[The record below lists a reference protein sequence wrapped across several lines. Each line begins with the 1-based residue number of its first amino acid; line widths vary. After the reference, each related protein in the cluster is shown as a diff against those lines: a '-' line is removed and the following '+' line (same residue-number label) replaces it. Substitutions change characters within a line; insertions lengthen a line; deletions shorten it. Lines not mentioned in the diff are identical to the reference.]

1 MDRYNSII
9 EILPETILN
18 KIRQIDMNILQ
29 ELRIKVGLPL
39 ILETNVGEKVIDY
52 ICRYE
57 DLKTIT
63 QRVSKYSMYA
73 FEEDI
78 RQGFI
83 TIKGGHRIGLT
94 GEWVIEKEKV
104 KTIRNI
110 SSLNIRVT
118 KEILGAADSVIPY
131 ITSKNTVINTIIISP
146 PKCGKTTLLRDITRT
161 LSNGIS
167 SRGFKGKKIS
177 VIDERSEIGA
187 CFKGIPQMDL
197 GIRTDVFDNCIK
209 SEGMFMAIRS
219 MSPEVIICDEIGT
232 SKDVDALIK
241 AFSSGVNIITSI
253 HGYGI
258 KDLYNREIFKD
269 LLINRVIKR
278 VVVLSNN
285 KGPGTIEQIKELG
298 EGRSWLKEFFF

>member
-9 EILPETILN
+9 EILPETILG
-18 KIRQIDMNILQ
+18 KIKYFDMNVIQ

-39 ILETNVGEKVIDY
+39 IVETNMGEKVIDY
-52 ICRYE
+52 VCRME
-57 DLKTIT
+57 DLKIIT
-63 QRVSKYSMYA
+63 QRISKYSLYA

-83 TIKGGHRIGLT
+83 TIKGGHRVGIT
-94 GEWVIEKEKV
+94 GEWVIEKEKI

-118 KEILGAADSVIPY
+118 KEIIGAADSVIPY
-131 ITSKNTVINTIIISP
+131 IINKNNVINTIIISP
-146 PKCGKTTLLRDITRT
+146 PKCGKTTLLRDITRN

-167 SRGFKGKKIS
+167 SKGFKGKKIS
-177 VIDERSEIGA
+177 VIDERSEIAA
-187 CFKGIPQMDL
+187 CFKGVPQMNL

-232 SKDVDALIK
+232 SKDVEALIK

-258 KDLYNREIFKD
+258 KDLYNREIFKE
-269 LLINRVIKR
+269 LLINRIIRRVI
-278 VVVLSNN
+278 VLGNSR
-285 KGPGTIEQIKELG
+285 GPGTIEQIKELE
-298 EGRSWLKEFFF
+298 EGRS